1 MLDATA
7 GSFAELR
14 SLIDSSLDS
23 LLDGARLDG
32 ALLDGGQPHGSEL
45 SRAVRYAMFPGGKR
59 TRPVLTLL
67 GVEACGGDLQK
78 AVPAACAIECL
89 HCASL
94 IFDDM
99 PCMDNAPERRG
110 VASAHVM
117 FGEGMA
123 MLAALAL
130 LNRAYSLFGQHRELA
145 LEAGTCVAEIIEGQ
159 AIDLRGHRERLH
171 RKTRGLMR
179 LSLTAGAI
187 ACGAMEADIH
197 VLARCGEHV
206 GEAYQMYDDFED
218 GDSVTKSGADELVA
232 AAKADLAGQFGAR
245 AFPLLTAIDGIVS
258 HFNHRRL
265 VAA

>member
-1 MLDATA
+1 
-7 GSFAELR
+7 
-14 SLIDSSLDS
+14 
-23 LLDGARLDG
+23 
-32 ALLDGGQPHGSEL
+32 
-45 SRAVRYAMFPGGKR
+45 MFSGGKR
-59 TRPVLTLL
+59 TRPILTLL
-67 GVEACGGDLQK
+67 GVQACGGDLQK

-110 VASAHVM
+110 VASAHVI

-123 MLAALAL
+123 VLAALAL
-130 LNRAYSLFGQHRELA
+130 LNRAYSLFGQQRA
-145 LEAGTCVAEIIEGQ
+145 LSMEACACVTEIIEGQ
-159 AIDLRGHRERLH
+159 AIDLQGRRERLN

-187 ACGAMEADIH
+187 ACGASDADIDA
-197 VLARCGEHV
+197 LARCGEYV

-218 GDSVTKSGADELVA
+218 GDSTSKSGADELVA
-232 AAKADLAGQFGAR
+232 AAKGILDDRFAAR
-245 AFPLLTAIDGIVS
+245 GFPLVKAIDAIVIQ
-258 HFNHRRL
+258 FNDRKL

>member
-1 MLDATA
+1 VFDATA
-7 GSFAELR
+7 RSFAELR
-14 SLIDSSLDS
+14 SLIDSSLHA
-23 LLDGARLDG
+23 LLDG
-32 ALLDGGQPHGSEL
+32 ALLGDGPPHGSEVA
-45 SRAVRYAMFPGGKR
+45 RAVRYAMFSGGKR
-59 TRPVLTLL
+59 TRPALTLL
-67 GVEACGGDLQK
+67 AVQACGGDLQK

-123 MLAALAL
+123 VLAALAL
-130 LNRAYSLFGQHRELA
+130 LNRAYSLFGQHRALA
-145 LEAGTCVAEIIEGQ
+145 MEAATCVAEIIEGQ
-159 AIDLRGHRERLH
+159 AIDLQGRRERLH

-197 VLARCGEHV
+197 VLARCGEYV

-218 GDSVTKSGADELVA
+218 GDATSKSGADELVA
-232 AAKADLAGQFGAR
+232 ESKAALQDRFGAR
-245 AFPLLTAIDGIVS
+245 GFPLLTAIDAIVAHFNVS
-258 HFNHRRL
+258 HSNERIV